1 MAADPLEGLLTGG
14 VVNLVE
20 DGIRSRGFRSGL
32 RPVLLAVAVSCV
44 AAVSEAADGPAK
56 PSQTG
61 NAAALATH
69 ADSSIA
75 SEPGSA
81 SEADQPPLWSLLKNR
96 CEKCHNSE
104 DWAGG
109 VAFDTLSP
117 GDIPADAETWEKA
130 VRKLRGRLM
139 PPPGNPQPDQQ
150 TIDSF
155 VHWMENQL
163 DASAAGHPAPG
174 NIGLHRLNRTEYARS
189 IKEMLG
195 LDVDVN
201 TLLPKDVSSDGFDNI
216 AAVLRTSPAFLEQYI
231 AAARNISR
239 RAIGR
244 ATGKPS
250 SRESRVS
257 SSLNQSEHIDG
268 LPLGTRGG
276 MVIEHY
282 FPADGEYE
290 FNIRNFFFGGAGYV
304 TKIDQPHHVILT
316 IDDNRVFDRTFGGPD
331 DLRSVDQQ
339 QAIAAD
345 DMQSRFNHIRVR
357 VKAGEHRVGVTFI
370 QRSFAESDS
379 PLQPIAELPEM
390 ERSPTIPGVDIAG
403 PFNVTGVGDTESRRR
418 VFVCRPSSKDEET
431 PCARRILAR
440 LAEEA
445 FRRPVTD
452 DDLQASMTFY
462 TAGREA
468 GDWSRGSSD
477 VPGGDF
483 DAGIESGLTAILS
496 STKFLYR
503 AETLPSDGSL
513 VATRSVLP
521 VDGISLASRLS
532 FLMWSE
538 GPDQGLIDLAAAG
551 KLSDPQVLDA
561 QVHRMLG
568 DPRSESLVTN
578 FAFQWLNVNKIDS
591 IEPTPELYPDFDQNL
606 RDSFREEMRLFLN
619 SILRPSGQRGN
630 PLRGRSNRSVVDLL
644 SSDETFL
651 NERLALQY
659 GVPNIRGAQFRPVR
673 LSDPN
678 RWGLLGK
685 GAILMGTAY
694 GNRTSPVLRGAWI
707 LENITGTPPNSPP
720 PGVQAFKES
729 EPGKKVLTVRERLEL
744 HRTNPSCNGCHGVM
758 DPLGFALE
766 NFDVT
771 GAWRTKDLDA
781 GSGIDSSGKLA
792 DGTDVAGP
800 EQLRKA
806 LLRRP
811 DQFVQT
817 VTEKLLT
824 YALGRSLRYQDMPM
838 VRAIVR
844 QAGSEG
850 DTFEAIIKG
859 VVRSAAF
866 REREIAPATP
876 NTQQAALTGPDSRR

>member
-1 MAADPLEGLLTGG
+1 M
-14 VVNLVE
+14 NLVS
-20 DGIRSRGFRSGL
+20 DGVRARGCRLAIR
-32 RPVLLAVAVSCV
+32 VLLLATAVWCV
-44 AAVSEAADGPAK
+44 APVSGAVDGPSK
-56 PSQTG
+56 PAQ
-61 NAAALATH
+61 A
-69 ADSSIA
+69 
-75 SEPGSA
+75 PGT
-81 SEADQPPLWSLLKNR
+81 DQPPLWSLLKDR

-117 GDIPADAETWEKA
+117 NDIPADAEIWEKA

-155 VHWMENQL
+155 VHWMEGRL
-163 DASAAGHPAPG
+163 DTAAAGHTSPG
-174 NIGLHRLNRTEYARS
+174 NVGLHRLNRTEYARS

-195 LDVDVN
+195 LDVDVT

-239 RAIGR
+239 QAIGR
-244 ATGKPS
+244 ASGKPS
-250 SRESRVS
+250 SREYRLS
-257 SSLNQSEHIDG
+257 SSLDQSEHIDG

-276 MVIEHY
+276 MVIEQY

-316 IDDNRVFDRTFGGPD
+316 IDDNRVFDRSFGGAD
-331 DLRSVDQQ
+331 DLRAVDQR

-345 DMQSRFNHIRVR
+345 EMQARFNHIRVR
-357 VKAGEHRVGVTFI
+357 VKAGAHRVGVTFI

-390 ERSPTIPGVDIAG
+390 ERSPTIPGVDISG

-418 VFVCRPSSKDEET
+418 VFICHPASNESKEEET
-431 PCARRILAR
+431 SCARRILAR

-452 DDLQASMTFY
+452 DDLQAPMAFY
-462 TAGREA
+462 AMGREA
-468 GDWSRGSSD
+468 
-477 VPGGDF
+477 GDF

-503 AETLPSDGSL
+503 AETLPNAGSL
-513 VATRSVLP
+513 LTTKSVVP
-521 VDGISLASRLS
+521 VDDVSLASRLS

-538 GPDQGLIDLAAAG
+538 GPDQQLIDLAAKG
-551 KLSDPQVLDA
+551 RLRDPGVLDG

-568 DPRSESLVTN
+568 DPRSQSLVTN

-606 RDSFREEMRLFLN
+606 RDSFREEMRLFLD
-619 SILRPSGQRGN
+619 SILRSD
-630 PLRGRSNRSVVDLL
+630 RSVVDLL
-644 SSDETFL
+644 SSDQTFL
-651 NERLALQY
+651 NERLALHY
-659 GVPNIRGAQFRPVR
+659 GIPNIRGAQFRPVR
-673 LSDPN
+673 LTDPN

-781 GSGIDSSGKLA
+781 GTGIDSSGKLA
-792 DGTDVAGP
+792 DGTEVGGP

-817 VTEKLLT
+817 VTEKLMT
-824 YALGRSLRYQDMPM
+824 FALGRSLRYQDMPT

-844 QAGSEG
+844 QAASEG

-859 VVRSAAF
+859 VVKSAAF
-866 REREIAPATP
+866 RERELPPATP